1 MTWSK
6 GYTNGAHKVQ
16 MSKSHFR
23 RFTANE
29 WNSTAG
35 RPPDSIAM
43 HTFGNGIVLAHCA
56 APSTEWEGRHGRSG
70 TFSANRV
77 SDLPVP
83 DRNRMLNREIEVN
96 PGTTN
101 ARRRLIRM
109 AAAVPPGAAV
119 IRENM
124 VAHLFLGEASSE
136 VA

>member
-1 MTWSK
+1 
-6 GYTNGAHKVQ
+6 

-35 RPPDSIAM
+35 SPPDSIAM
-43 HTFGNGIVLAHCA
+43 HRFGNGIVLAHCA
-56 APSTEWEGRHGRSG
+56 APSTEWEGRHGGIG
-70 TFSANRV
+70 TFQATRASGL
-77 SDLPVP
+77 SVP
-83 DRNRMLNREIEVN
+83 DRDRILNREIEDN

-119 IRENM
+119 IQENM